1 MQINAY
7 FKIITR
13 NANGINSS
21 IKKEKT
27 QRSRLDQK
35 TGYVFLL
42 PPPPRNIT
50 LDE

>member
-21 IKKEKT
+21 IKKRKNTEE
-27 QRSRLDQK
+27 QIGSENRICI
-35 TGYVFLL
+35 FAA
-42 PPPPRNIT
+42 PPPRNIT